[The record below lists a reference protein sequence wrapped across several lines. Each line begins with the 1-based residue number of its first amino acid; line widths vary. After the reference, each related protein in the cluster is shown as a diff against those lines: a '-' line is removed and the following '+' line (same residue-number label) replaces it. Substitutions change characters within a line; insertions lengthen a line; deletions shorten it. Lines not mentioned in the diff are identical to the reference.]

1 MSVQLKAF
9 ARAIDSSKI
18 RSYLFG
24 SDDTKDIFND
34 TVNCVSPGGEIIV
47 FGHGNKII
55 TFTIK
60 WFSSPTN
67 DNIICQ
73 TFQTFLS
80 NAIDEAKNE
89 QITSVVCL
97 PIAAIDTKLST
108 HCSPEW
114 FCIAIGFS
122 NGFVKFYTED
132 GDLLLSQLFHNSA
145 VLKLRCQS
153 HQPAKINPPTVEQP
167 EEIAILYSK
176 VMCTVVGTIFINS
189 LRSCKN
195 QLAKIQ
201 AKCMG
206 DISIPPLTYKKWA
219 FDVQKKINDA
229 AIGPRYDITS
239 FQHIVAANICKG
251 ISGDK
256 QNCIPQMTQIIAAG
270 VEPYLAIHYTIGGH
284 AQPTFG
290 NITKAVTNKLK
301 SSIVQTLPCWLSYNL
316 SLNETP
322 DTLEQPE
329 QLGCRFSLN
338 EMECE
343 ALKIELSPQLSIGV
357 ISDNLEKVTLF
368 EVNAGGIIRTLDG
381 YKDVQFGWL
390 VVNENKSSSSKQ
402 ALFLVMFIPTRE
414 VLEVWS
420 MQNYE
425 KISMSKVS
433 KTGRLFYTNFGLFG
447 ALSTSRMNIYN
458 ANYRCYFI
466 DETENITEINVPYH
480 CIESCSNSQ
489 LSQDMYTFKTFKSLC
504 KGENVDNEI
513 LCEEVVKLVN
523 NLITDKVRQQAF
535 DYITTSKHMTQNA
548 LVAFLKSFQT
558 NLKERKQRDP
568 QNYDDNLL
576 KNTDNHLK
584 LIIFLKFLSNYQKNH
599 RFQASP
605 LSAEDKIQELCKTL
619 RLTDQDMD
627 RIISLLPIE
636 PKKKTVVMFYDDVKS
651 MNLIELLSYFN
662 TTGEHVSINIDKN
675 VDELCKHIFEPIM
688 HYDNDIG
695 EWNSA
700 WIASG
705 IQLSDM
711 VYLAVK
717 YWLSKPLTLT
727 VVTEMLN
734 FHRVIDTICN
744 SNEIKLDWEVTQD
757 QFSNSSNTFACFTG
771 AIICKTIAS
780 SRKTVNVNNEWE
792 CISGDDYQWNILIER
807 LEQLCH
813 LNATLKYCSKE
824 PIGTLHCLKYE
835 YSPITL
841 IDLLQLGRGGV
852 STLVGKW
859 LAGIGLDPTLVID
872 EYLIDHDE
880 KKTKPLNQK
889 KGVMGIQEGLVINTD
904 TAIEVKALNMAEKEI
919 LDTLKRL
926 KTCFPYSLDANTL
939 LSNIFWEY
947 SFAWKNCVADLRPLK
962 TALHVA
968 DTLPCL
974 HTRQSMCS
982 LIWSTHISPIFLSA
996 VRLIDRVGKVPKD
1009 KLCIQDVGMP
1019 DQYIV
1024 KFFDLCERF
1033 FDIIIKASL
1042 SAEEDELAEIKHDF
1056 FWENWKTNNQ
1066 HKLTLVQIA
1075 LNKPNPDRETLFL
1088 SHQFVRTFHILAKF
1102 SIHINKPLNS
1112 LFDCNVYE
1120 IDISN
1125 LNQNTFNQEVPRT
1138 KIKKSKT
1145 NFIINSINAAVGL
1158 IQKDCEDGQY
1168 EFESKECMFWISK
1181 IFQLAFDWQLNLDDL
1196 RICQVISLY
1205 SKGHDR
1211 LAEEIIPVVHNKE
1224 NLVKHLINVIKHRLQ
1239 FEVCISNLDFHD
1251 KIVHFSP
1258 EIVSWLQSPGT
1269 IDVEKSLLNETLE
1282 LVQTVITLL
1291 PENDSQH
1298 EFVISLMDSLISL
1311 INS

>member
-1 MSVQLKAF
+1 MSVQLKVF
-9 ARAIDSSKI
+9 AKAIDQLKI
-18 RSYLFG
+18 KAYLFG
-24 SDDTKDIFND
+24 SNDTKDVFND
-34 TVNCVSPGGEIIV
+34 TVNCVSPGGEIVV
-47 FGHGNKII
+47 FGYDNKII
-55 TFTIK
+55 TFTPK
-60 WFSSPTN
+60 WFSSSTN
-67 DNIICQ
+67 DNIISQ
-73 TFQTFLS
+73 TFQTFSS
-80 NAIDEAKNE
+80 NDITQPNDE

-108 HCSPEW
+108 HCSPDW

-122 NGFVKFYTED
+122 SGFVKFYTED

-167 EEIAILYSK
+167 EEIAILYSE
-176 VMCTVVGTIFINS
+176 VMCTVDGTIFINS

-195 QLAKIQ
+195 QLVKIQ
-201 AKCMG
+201 AKHTG
-206 DISIPPLTYKKWA
+206 DISISPLTYKKWA

-270 VEPYLAIHYTIGGH
+270 HEPYLAIHYTIGGH

-301 SSIVQTLPCWLSYNL
+301 SSFIQTLPCWLSYNL
-316 SLNETP
+316 SLNETR
-322 DTLEQPE
+322 DTQEQPE

-368 EVNAGGIIRTLDG
+368 EVNAGGIIRTWDG

-402 ALFLVMFIPTRE
+402 ALFLVMFIPNRE

-420 MQNYE
+420 MHNYE
-425 KISMSKVS
+425 KISVSKVS

-489 LSQDMYTFKTFKSLC
+489 LSQDMYTFKTFKLLC
-504 KGENVDNEI
+504 KSENVDNEI

-523 NLITDKVRQQAF
+523 NLMTDKVRQQAF
-535 DYITTSKHMTQNA
+535 DYITTSKSITQDT
-548 LVAFLKSFQT
+548 LITFLKSFQA
-558 NLKERKQRDP
+558 NLKEKKQSES
-568 QNYDDNLL
+568 QNYNENLL

-584 LIIFLKFLSNYQKNH
+584 LIMFLTFLSNFQEKH
-599 RFQASP
+599 RFQASS
-605 LSAEDKIQELCKTL
+605 LSAEDKIQELSKTL

-636 PKKKTVVMFYDDVKS
+636 PKKKTVVMFYDDIKS
-651 MNLIELLSYFN
+651 LNLIELLSYFN
-662 TTGEHVSINIDKN
+662 TTGENVSVNIDKN

-688 HYDNDIG
+688 CFDNDIG

-700 WIASG
+700 WLASG
-705 IQLSDM
+705 IQLPDM

-727 VVTEMLN
+727 IVTEMLN
-734 FHRVIDTICN
+734 FHRTVDTICN
-744 SNEIKLDWEVTQD
+744 SNEIKLDWKITQD
-757 QFSNSSNTFACFTG
+757 QFSNSSNTFACLTG

-792 CISGDDYQWNILIER
+792 CISDDDYQWNLLIER

-824 PIGTLHCLKYE
+824 PVGSFHCLKYE
-835 YSPITL
+835 YSSITL
-841 IDLLQLGRGGV
+841 TDLLQLGRGGV
-852 STLVGKW
+852 STLVSKW

-872 EYLIDHDE
+872 EYLIDFDK
-880 KKTKPLNQK
+880 KKTKQLNQN
-889 KGVMGIQEGLVINTD
+889 KGIMGIQEGLVIDTD
-904 TAIEVKALNMAEKEI
+904 TAIEVKALNMAEKEV

-926 KTCFPYSLDANTL
+926 KTCFPYSLNGNIL

-947 SFAWKNCVADLRPLK
+947 SSAWKNCIADLRPLK
-962 TALHVA
+962 TALDVA
-968 DTLPCL
+968 DTIPCL
-974 HTRQSMCS
+974 HTRENMCN
-982 LIWSTHISPIFLSA
+982 LVWSTHIAPVFLSA
-996 VRLIDRVGKVPKD
+996 VRLIDRVGKIPKD

-1042 SAEEDELAEIKHDF
+1042 SAEEVELAEIKHDF
-1056 FWENWKTNNQ
+1056 FWENWKNNNQ

-1075 LNKPNPDRETLFL
+1075 LNKPNPDQETLFL
-1088 SHQFVRTFHILAKF
+1088 SHQFVRTFHIMAKF
-1102 SIHINKPLNS
+1102 SLHINKPLNS
-1112 LFDCNVYE
+1112 LFDCNIHE

-1125 LNQNTFNQEVPRT
+1125 LNQNTFNQETPRT
-1138 KIKKSKT
+1138 KVKKSKT
-1145 NFIINSINAAVGL
+1145 NFLINSINSAVCL

-1168 EFESKECMFWISK
+1168 EFESKECMFWTSK

-1196 RICQVISLY
+1196 RICQVVSLY

-1224 NLVKHLINVIKHRLQ
+1224 NLIENLMNVIKHRLK
-1239 FEVCISNLDFHD
+1239 FEVCISDLDFHA

-1258 EIVSWLQSPGT
+1258 EIVSWLNSPVT
-1269 IDVEKSLLNETLE
+1269 IDVEKSLLKETLE

-1298 EFVISLMDSLISL
+1298 EFVNNLMDSLISL

>member
-1 MSVQLKAF
+1 
-9 ARAIDSSKI
+9 
-18 RSYLFG
+18 
-24 SDDTKDIFND
+24 
-34 TVNCVSPGGEIIV
+34 
-47 FGHGNKII
+47 
-55 TFTIK
+55 
-60 WFSSPTN
+60 
-67 DNIICQ
+67 
-73 TFQTFLS
+73 
-80 NAIDEAKNE
+80 
-89 QITSVVCL
+89 
-97 PIAAIDTKLST
+97 
-108 HCSPEW
+108 
-114 FCIAIGFS
+114 
-122 NGFVKFYTED
+122 
-132 GDLLLSQLFHNSA
+132 
-145 VLKLRCQS
+145 
-153 HQPAKINPPTVEQP
+153 
-167 EEIAILYSK
+167 
-176 VMCTVVGTIFINS
+176 MCTVVGTILINS

-195 QLAKIQ
+195 QLTKIQ
-201 AKCMG
+201 TKYMG
-206 DISIPPLTYKKWA
+206 DISIPPLTYKKWT

-229 AIGPRYDITS
+229 TIGPRYDITS

-270 VEPYLAIHYTIGGH
+270 HEPYLAIHYTIGGH

-290 NITKAVTNKLK
+290 NITKAVTNKFK
-301 SSIVQTLPCWLSYNL
+301 SSLIQTLPCWLSYNL

-322 DTLEQPE
+322 DTLEQSE

-357 ISDNLEKVTLF
+357 ISDNLGKVTLF
-368 EVNAGGIIRTLDG
+368 EVNAGGIIRTWDG

-402 ALFLVMFIPTRE
+402 ALFLVMYIPTKE

-420 MQNYE
+420 MHNYE

-480 CIESCSNSQ
+480 CIENCSNSQ
-489 LSQDMYTFKTFKSLC
+489 LSRDMYTFKTFKSLC
-504 KGENVDNEI
+504 KSENVDNEI

-523 NLITDKVRQQAF
+523 NLMTDKVRQQAF
-535 DYITTSKHMTQNA
+535 DYVTTSKHMTQYA
-548 LVAFLKSFQT
+548 LVAFLKSFQS
-558 NLKERKQRDP
+558 NLKEKKQCDP
-568 QNYDDNLL
+568 QNHDEKLL
-576 KNTDNHLK
+576 RNIDNHLK
-584 LIIFLKFLSNYQKNH
+584 LIKFLTFLSNFQEKP
-599 RFQASP
+599 RFKTSS
-605 LSAEDKIQELCKTL
+605 LSAEDKIQELSKTL

-662 TTGEHVSINIDKN
+662 TTGENVSINIDKN
-675 VDELCKHIFEPIM
+675 VDKLCKHIFEPIM
-688 HYDNDIG
+688 HFDNDIG

-734 FHRVIDTICN
+734 FHRAIDTICN
-744 SNEIKLDWEVTQD
+744 SNGIKFDWKITQD
-757 QFSNSSNTFACFTG
+757 QFSNSSNTFACLTG
-771 AIICKTIAS
+771 ATICKTIAS

-792 CISGDDYQWNILIER
+792 CISGDDYQWNLLIER

-813 LNATLKYCSKE
+813 LNATLKYCSKK
-824 PIGTLHCLKYE
+824 PVGTLHCLKYE
-835 YSPITL
+835 YSSITL

-852 STLVGKW
+852 STLVSKW

-872 EYLIDHDE
+872 ECLIDFDT
-880 KKTKPLNQK
+880 KKTKPLNQNK
-889 KGVMGIQEGLVINTD
+889 RIMGIQEGLVIDTE
-904 TAIEVKALNMAEKEI
+904 TAIEVRALNMAEKEI

-926 KTCFPYSLDANTL
+926 KTCFPYSLDGNTL

-947 SFAWKNCVADLRPLK
+947 SSAWKNCVSDLRPLK
-962 TALHVA
+962 TALNVA

-974 HTRQSMCS
+974 HTRQSVCS
-982 LIWSTHISPIFLSA
+982 LVWSTHVSPIFLSA

-1024 KFFDLCERF
+1024 KFFDLCERLIE
-1033 FDIIIKASL
+1033 IIIKASV
-1042 SAEEDELAEIKHDF
+1042 SAEEVELAEIKHDF
-1056 FWENWKTNNQ
+1056 FWENWKTSNQ

-1075 LNKPNPDRETLFL
+1075 LNKPSPDRETLFL
-1088 SHQFVRTFHILAKF
+1088 THQFVRTFHILAKC

-1112 LFDCNVYE
+1112 LFDCNVHE

-1125 LNQNTFNQEVPRT
+1125 LNQNTFNQELPRS
-1138 KIKKSKT
+1138 KVKKSKT
-1145 NFIINSINAAVGL
+1145 NFIINSINSAVGL

-1168 EFESKECMFWISK
+1168 EFESKECMFWIDK

-1196 RICQVISLY
+1196 RIFQVISLY

-1211 LAEEIIPVVHNKE
+1211 LAEEIIPIVHNKE
-1224 NLVKHLINVIKHRLQ
+1224 NLIKHLMNVIKHRLK
-1239 FEVCISNLDFHD
+1239 FEVCISDLDFHA
-1251 KIVHFSP
+1251 KIVYFSP
-1258 EIVSWLQSPGT
+1258 EVVSWLKSPVE
-1269 IDVEKSLLNETLE
+1269 IDVDKSLLKETLE

-1298 EFVISLMDSLISL
+1298 EFVTSLMDSLISL